1 MMMDLYFIVVI
12 SFLIYKYNFLEK
24 SFFYLKLTIMEAR
37 QVMMMV
43 IMVMVRNS

>member
-24 SFFYLKLTIMEAR
+24 SIFNLKMTIMTAR
-37 QVMMMV
+37 KMMMMV
-43 IMVMVRNS
+43 IIVMIRNS

>member
-37 QVMMMV
+37 QVMV